1 MAHPNHSCADFP
13 SIENKGRAVMTLA
26 KGPSRK
32 RKREEFEAVKDE
44 LAQLKEDRWGY
55 VNKVKRMRQE
65 YSGIH
70 D

>member
-1 MAHPNHSCADFP
+1 
-13 SIENKGRAVMTLA
+13 MTLA

-44 LAQLKEDRWGY
+44 MAKLKEDRWGY
-55 VNKVKRMRQE
+55 INQVKRMRQE
-65 YSGIH
+65 YSGIQ

>member
-1 MAHPNHSCADFP
+1 MASTLHSSADFA

-44 LAQLKEDRWGY
+44 MAQLKEDRWGY
-55 VNKVKRMRQE
+55 INKVKRMRQE
-65 YSGIH
+65 YSGI
-70 D
+70 